1 MIWAVLTITF
11 YSITAYGDKY
21 ISAKLKCTPEE
32 YTFLVSL
39 VTVFWLVLCLPFT
52 GWRLGINRI
61 SIFFLVCLVIWK
73 VLEFYTTAVLLKH
86 MEPYEL
92 KAWLG
97 INVIL
102 SYGINLWEG
111 RSSLQVSILLPA
123 LCLLTGIGL
132 ILTDKQGSPGGL
144 KKYIAVCLLYILSKF
159 MYGLQMG
166 KIAQYGNSVTILI
179 LVLTAVALIQ
189 LPRLPK
195 RNLPAGREM
204 TGVIMSRLTNAA
216 GLMTEAEAAAANIFF
231 YTLIQPLQLFVLFV
245 ACLITGRQMDR
256 RKRTGSILC
265 VAAVLLMTVAMAL

>member
-52 GWRLGINRI
+52 GWQLGINRY
-61 SIFFLVCLVIWK
+61 SIFFLACLVIWK
-73 VLEFYTTAVLLKH
+73 ALEFYTTAVLLKH

-111 RSSLQVSILLPA
+111 KSSLQVSILLSA
-123 LCLLTGIGL
+123 LCLLTGIG
-132 ILTDKQGSPGGL
+132 
-144 KKYIAVCLLYILSKF
+144 
-159 MYGLQMG
+159 
-166 KIAQYGNSVTILI
+166 
-179 LVLTAVALIQ
+179 
-189 LPRLPK
+189 
-195 RNLPAGREM
+195 
-204 TGVIMSRLTNAA
+204 
-216 GLMTEAEAAAANIFF
+216 
-231 YTLIQPLQLFVLFV
+231 LIQPLQLFVLFV

-265 VAAVLLMTVAMAL
+265 VAAVLFMTVAMAL